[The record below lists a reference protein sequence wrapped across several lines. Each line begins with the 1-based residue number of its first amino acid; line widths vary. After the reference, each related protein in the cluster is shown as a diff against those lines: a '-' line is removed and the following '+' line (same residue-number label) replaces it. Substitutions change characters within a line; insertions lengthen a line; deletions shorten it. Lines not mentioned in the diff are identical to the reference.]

1 MGTWDHGLLD
11 NDSVLD
17 GLGELSNGVFADI
30 TTLGAAVPTEATAR
44 RLAAAVGALL
54 QLSAY
59 SFRDDANGPAIVAAL
74 QAHAPGL
81 AGLPATV
88 RHVLGQ
94 VEKGEGEALA
104 RRPASMDLGLV
115 ELLHV
120 GATKA
125 PFGAREPALFAS
137 VEGAAYVQEL
147 AMRCVAA
154 VEADLEDESNWSDL
168 CREAAGLGPLA
179 ALLVQEPCHIP
190 ASTLERWR
198 RCAQEGLAV
207 LESEPDDELP
217 FHRLYDANLD
227 KVFAALL
234 ERFR

>member
-1 MGTWDHGLLD
+1 M
-11 NDSVLD
+11 
-17 GLGELSNGVFADI
+17 
-30 TTLGAAVPTEATAR
+30 
-44 RLAAAVGALL
+44 
-54 QLSAY
+54 
-59 SFRDDANGPAIVAAL
+59 AAL

-88 RHVLGQ
+88 RRVLGQ

-104 RRPASMDLGLV
+104 RRPASMDPGLV

-125 PFGAREPALFAS
+125 PFGTREPALFAS
-137 VEGAAYVQEL
+137 TEGAAYVQEL

-179 ALLVQEPCHIP
+179 ALFVLEPCHVP

-217 FHRLYDANLD
+217 FHRLYYANLD

-234 ERFR
+234 KRFR

>member
-11 NDSVLD
+11 NDSVHD
-17 GLGELSNGVFADI
+17 GLGELAASVLADI

-59 SFRDDANGPAIVAAL
+59 SFRDDADDPAIVAAL
-74 QAHAPGL
+74 RAQQPGL
-81 AGLPATV
+81 AGLPAPV

-104 RRPASMDLGLV
+104 RRPAGMDPGLV

-120 GATKA
+120 GATEA
-125 PFGAREPALFAS
+125 PFGTREPALFAS

-154 VEADLEDESNWSDL
+154 VEADLEDESTWSDL
-168 CREAAGLGPLA
+168 CREASGFGPLA
-179 ALLVQEPCHIP
+179 VLFVLEPCRVP

-198 RCAQEGLAV
+198 RCAQDGRRAG
-207 LESEPDDELP
+207 SGA
-217 FHRLYDANLD
+217 R
-227 KVFAALL
+227 
-234 ERFR
+234 